1 MNHALLPN
9 TQNAN
14 LPVKYEAAKL
24 AIMECFRTD
33 ECQDWADKMQALA
46 SYARQSQDYEMEKT
60 ALRIRSR
67 AIKRGGEI
75 LKETEKAQGGDRKSA
90 QYQKDAADPLISRKA
105 AAEDAGLSA
114 RQAKTMIRVSNV
126 PNEIFEQQ
134 VESENPPTITSLAQQ
149 GTTPSKKPPM
159 FEQLGMTKE
168 AFQAGMYFRGDIEDF
183 GKAIKKYDVQDIV
196 DGSTQDQRHRIYNL
210 IRQIDAF
217 TDQLISKL

>member
-196 DGSTQDQRHRIYNL
+196 DGSTPDQRQRIYNL

>member
-75 LKETEKAQGGDRKSA
+75 LKETEKATGAHLKR
-90 QYQKDAADPLISRKA
+90 DAIVPLSRKA
-105 AAEDAGLSA
+105 AAEDAGLSV

-159 FEQLGMTKE
+159 FEQMGMTKE
-168 AFQAGMYFRGDIEDF
+168 SFQAGMYFRGDIEDF
-183 GKAIKKYDVQDIV
+183 GKAIKKYDIQDIV
-196 DGSTQDQRHRIYNL
+196 DGSTPDQRHRIYNL

>member
-14 LPVKYEAAKL
+14 LPAKYEAAKM
-24 AIMECFRTD
+24 AIMECFHTD

-60 ALRIRSR
+60 ALRIRAR
-67 AIKRGGEI
+67 AIRRGGEI
-75 LKETEKAQGGDRKSA
+75 LKETEKAQGKNHGEKGTLPASSV
-90 QYQKDAADPLISRKA
+90 SRKA

-126 PNEIFEQQ
+126 PNEIFEEQI
-134 VESENPPTITSLAQQ
+134 ESETPPTITSLAQQ
-149 GTTPSKKPPM
+149 GITPSKKPPM

-183 GKAIKKYDVQDIV
+183 GKAIKKYDVQDII
-196 DGSTQDQRHRIYNL
+196 DGSTPDQRHRIYNL